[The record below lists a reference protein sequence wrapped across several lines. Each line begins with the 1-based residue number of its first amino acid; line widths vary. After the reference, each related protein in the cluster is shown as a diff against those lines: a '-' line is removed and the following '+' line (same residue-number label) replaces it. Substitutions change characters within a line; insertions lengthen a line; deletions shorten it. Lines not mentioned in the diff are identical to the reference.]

1 MDNTESKFDGQ
12 AIAKTN
18 LEKRPKWPQKGAC
31 PGVFGAV
38 RWLSWI
44 SRTKPHLSERS
55 RMVTLLIVELSARN
69 DQAFPSL
76 RWLATHIGCSPSSV
90 RLAIREAEQSGLV
103 RRGERFDH
111 REFSG
116 GRQTSNCYEIVLHPG
131 LELQEGLG
139 LEKDRELVIVD
150 DESDPNQLE
159 LQVGAERVEPAH
171 AATRPSLAN
180 VRPRVSAPTT
190 TPVQVEANRG
200 PLADQEGPPSHP
212 AQGVKDLRE
221 RTQEKAAS
229 TRAPACDRE
238 PSERAAAFLG
248 EVLSEESSREF
259 KMRFG
264 HAAFASL
271 VFAVQRGECRE
282 HVAVVKRA
290 LERLRVADG
299 VSNPGGY
306 FMRVFRDEL
315 EAARLVGQPTVE
327 ELCAETERHERAAL
341 RQRARELNARLE
353 QVRCIDLAEADRIR
367 SRLDALYAELRMGSQ
382 TMAARASGKC
392 AASRAQEAVHAPEVR
407 AAARAEELAAAAEA
421 LDFVRRGFKA
431 GEVTRAA

>member
-44 SRTKPHLSERS
+44 SRTKPDLSERS

-139 LEKDRELVIVD
+139 LEQDRELIIVD

-159 LQVGAERVEPAH
+159 LQVEAERAVPAQE
-171 AATRPSLAN
+171 AARPALAN
-180 VRPRVSAPTT
+180 VRPRVSTPVTA
-190 TPVQVEANRG
+190 PVQVASNRG
-200 PLADQEGPPSHP
+200 PLADQGGPPLHP

-229 TRAPACDRE
+229 THAPACDRE
-238 PSERAAAFLG
+238 PSKRAAAFLG

-259 KMRFG
+259 KARFG
-264 HAAFASL
+264 HGAFTSL

-282 HVAVVKRA
+282 HVTVVKRA

-315 EAARLVGQPTVE
+315 EAVRLAGPPTE
-327 ELCAETERHERAAL
+327 DEQRAEAKREQRDTL
-341 RQRARELNARLE
+341 LQRARELNARLE
-353 QVRCIDLAEADRIR
+353 QVRCHDYREAEQLRTQLETLYSQCRAFSRNGSSLATVD
-367 SRLDALYAELRMGSQ
+367 SS
-382 TMAARASGKC
+382 ARYST
-392 AASRAQEAVHAPEVR
+392 SSEIE
-407 AAARAEELAAAAEA
+407 AAARADALAAASAA
-421 LDFVRRGFKA
+421 LALVRGRRHA
-431 GEVTRAA
+431 AVRAA